1 MHTEQANPYLA
12 SEDSYFWPRLP
23 QVERRQWWLCA
34 SATLVTLLLAAGMA
48 SFSLFFGPTANHFLL
63 KLHQYAPGLVAIVF
77 LFDAYVIYRQLRI
90 QQVRRQKS
98 DREEVF
104 RLIAE
109 NAEDLITVIDKNG
122 NRLYNSPGHKKALG
136 YVHSE
141 LQGSPVIEQIHS
153 DDHAMILE
161 ARKKA
166 FTTGSSVRIEYRFRR
181 KDGEWRILEST
192 GTPVFGSEGKAE
204 KLIIV
209 SRDITER
216 KQTEERLRERE
227 EQLRQAQKME
237 AVGRLS
243 GGIAHDFNNLLGV
256 IIGYSDEIESRLPH
270 GDPLR
275 KSAEQIQKAA
285 QRAAALTHQLLA
297 FSRQQVLLPKALDMN
312 VLVSDMGNMLRRM
325 IGSHIELTTRL
336 GSNLGCVKC
345 DQSQFEQVL
354 VNLVVNARDAMPD
367 GGKLSIETAE
377 VLLDEAQA
385 RNLPFLQPG
394 PHVQLIVSDTGIGM
408 DMETQAHIFEPFFTT
423 KQRGKGTG
431 LGLATVYGVVKQS
444 GGIVGVQSE
453 PGKGSTFT
461 IYLPQVEAEPEVPA
475 PDLAMNG
482 FSTGTETILV
492 VEDEETLLELTS
504 DFLKKSGYRVL
515 TARDGM
521 TAVQIARSFEGPIH
535 LLLTDVMM
543 PKLNGPALARH
554 ITDLRP
560 ETQIL
565 FMTGHTEPDGSLH
578 GSVPK
583 DSEFL
588 QKPFH
593 RDTLIR
599 KVRHTLDLAGQQV
612 PA

>member
-1 MHTEQANPYLA
+1 
-12 SEDSYFWPRLP
+12 
-23 QVERRQWWLCA
+23 
-34 SATLVTLLLAAGMA
+34 LV
-48 SFSLFFGPTANHFLL
+48 
-63 KLHQYAPGLVAIVF
+63 GLVI
-77 LFDAYVIYRQLRI
+77 LFDLYTFYQQLQIHR
-90 QQVRRQKS
+90 VRRQLS
-98 DREEVF
+98 DREEIF
-104 RLIAE
+104 RLITE

-122 NRLYNSPGHKKALG
+122 KRLYNSPGHKKALG
-136 YVHSE
+136 YVHSD
-141 LQGSPVIEQIHS
+141 LQGSPVIDQIHP

-166 FTTGSSVRIEYRFRR
+166 FATGTSVRIEYRFRR
-181 KDGEWRILEST
+181 KDGEWRVLEST
-192 GTPVFGSEGKAE
+192 GAPVYGTGNKAD
-204 KLIIV
+204 KLIVV

-256 IIGYSDEIESRLPH
+256 IIGYSEEIESRAPY

-275 KSAEQIQKAA
+275 KSAEQIQKAG

-297 FSRQQVLLPKALDMN
+297 FSRQQVLQPKVLDMN
-312 VLVSDMGNMLRRM
+312 ILVSDMGNMLRRM
-325 IGSHIELTTRL
+325 IGSHIELTTILDPNL
-336 GSNLGCVKC
+336 GSVKC

-354 VNLVVNARDAMPD
+354 VNLVVNARDAMPE
-367 GGKLSIETAE
+367 GGKLLIQTAK
-377 VLLDEAQA
+377 VCLDEGHA
-385 RNLPFLQPG
+385 RTLPFLQAG
-394 PHVQLIVSDTGIGM
+394 PHVQLIVSDTGVGM

-423 KQRGKGTG
+423 KERGKGTG

-444 GGIVGVQSE
+444 GGIIGVQSE
-453 PGKGSTFT
+453 PGKGATFR
-461 IYLPQVEAEPEVPA
+461 IYLPQFEVEPEALP
-475 PDLAMNG
+475 PDLTKNTG
-482 FSTGTETILV
+482 STGTETILI

-504 DFLKKSGYRVL
+504 DFLKRSGYRVL
-515 TARDGM
+515 SARDGM
-521 TAVQIARSFEGPIH
+521 TAVQIARSFDGPIH

-565 FMTGHTEPDGSLH
+565 FMTGHAESDGAIHGSL
-578 GSVPK
+578 PP

-593 RDTLIR
+593 RDALIR
-599 KVRHTLDLAGQQV
+599 KVRQTLDLAGQRV